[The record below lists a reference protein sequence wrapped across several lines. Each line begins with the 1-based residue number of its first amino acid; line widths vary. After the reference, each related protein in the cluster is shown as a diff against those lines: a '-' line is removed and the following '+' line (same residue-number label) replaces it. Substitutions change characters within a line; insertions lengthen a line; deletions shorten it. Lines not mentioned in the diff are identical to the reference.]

1 MKVAVFSS
9 KQYDRQFLDAANQG
23 RHELRYLSCRLT
35 AAIAAAASGSSAVC
49 LFAND
54 RADSATVEVLAKSG
68 VRLIALR
75 AAGFDNVDIE
85 AAHAHGITVA
95 RVPSYS
101 PNAVAEHAF
110 ALLLSLNR
118 KVHLAYQRIREGNFA
133 LDGLIGFDLAG
144 KTIGIIGVGNIG
156 SVAARIGRGFGCR
169 ILGVDP
175 LPRDDCRGVVEYVAM
190 DELLDQSDVVTL
202 HCPLTDDTRHL
213 IGDAEFARMKPGA
226 VLINTSRGACVDTV
240 ALLRHLETG
249 RLGGAALDVYE
260 HEQELFFEDRSGQ
273 GIADTQFAELL
284 ACPRVLVT
292 GHMGFLTAEALANIA
307 RTTIGNIDAFEQS
320 GRALFEV
327 D

>member
-1 MKVAVFSS
+1 MKVGVFSS
-9 KQYDRQFLDAANQG
+9 KQYDRQFLDAANRG
-23 RHELRYLSCRLT
+23 RHELRYLACRLT
-35 AAIAAAASGSSAVC
+35 AATAAEASGFSAVC

-54 RADSATVEVLAKSG
+54 KADAAAVEVLAQSA

-75 AAGFDNVDIE
+75 AAGFDNVDLE

-118 KVHLAYQRIREGNFA
+118 KVHLAYDRIRQGNFV

-144 KTIGIIGVGNIG
+144 KTLGIIGVGNIG
-156 SVAARIGRGFGCR
+156 SVAAGIGLGFGCR

-175 LPRDDCRGVVEYVAM
+175 VPREDSRGLVKYVAM
-190 DELLDQSDVVTL
+190 DDLLEQSDVVTL

-213 IGDAEFARMKPGA
+213 IGEAELARMKPGA
-226 VLINTSRGACVDTV
+226 LLINTSRGACVDTA
-240 ALLRHLETG
+240 ALLRHLEAG
-249 RLGGAALDVYE
+249 GLGGAALDVYE
-260 HEQELFFEDRSGQ
+260 HEQELFFEDRTGLVPRD
-273 GIADTQFAELL
+273 AEFAELL

-320 GRALFEV
+320 GRPLFEV
-327 D
+327 N